1 MTGSFWGGEQLRC
14 VSSLRSHL
22 LGDLLYKQFL
32 ELYNLI
38 SFSLLCYNKNVK
50 YFKDIIEDTILK
62 LKSNHI
68 HRAHAIP
75 GKGILN
81 YQQQDIHGV
90 SLQVTFMGRK
100 KPDWLSISPQ

>member
-1 MTGSFWGGEQLRC
+1 M
-14 VSSLRSHL
+14 
-22 LGDLLYKQFL
+22 
-32 ELYNLI
+32 
-38 SFSLLCYNKNVK
+38 LCYNKNVK
-50 YFKDIIEDTILK
+50 YFKDIIEDKILK

-68 HRAHAIP
+68 HRAHAVP

-100 KPDWLSISPQ
+100 KPDWLFLHSNPQKKREGGQISLSS